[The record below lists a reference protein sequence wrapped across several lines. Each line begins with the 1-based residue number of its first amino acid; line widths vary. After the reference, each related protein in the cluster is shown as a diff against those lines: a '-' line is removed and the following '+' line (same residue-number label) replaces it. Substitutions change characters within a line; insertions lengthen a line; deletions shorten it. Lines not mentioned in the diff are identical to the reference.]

1 MEENNVNDI
10 LGIEKSRSQENDENN
25 SIESLQ
31 QDSSIN
37 KVLNVTLSGGII
49 GLLSDSPKNKLNRA
63 IKKENFKGWRV
74 VQIIPAASGNLFLMI
89 LRFLIL
95 VVTLFLYTP
104 SNGFY
109 VIMERIN
116 KE

>member
-10 LGIEKSRSQENDENN
+10 LGINKSQGQENN
-25 SIESLQ
+25 ESSSSGSFQ

-49 GLLSDSPKNKLNRA
+49 GLLSDSPQSKLNRA

-74 VQIIPAASGNLFLMI
+74 VQIIPAASGNLFLTI

-95 VVTLFLYTP
+95 VVTLFFYTP

-109 VIMERIN
+109 VIMEKIN